1 MNSNGT
7 KKYALVTGASSGIG
21 ADIAKELAVLG
32 YHLILT
38 ARRKDRLEEIARVIS
53 AENNIDI
60 KVFIS
65 DLGQPSGAKDIYN
78 YCKSGNYPIEVL
90 VNNAGYGINKSFHN
104 TSLEDE
110 IKFLNVLGI
119 SVISLTKMFLPDM
132 MERKSGN
139 IMVISSIAAFIPP
152 FPGGGILYGPVK
164 NFMNRFVEAINAN
177 YLTYGISA
185 TAVCPGF
192 TVTEFHSVSNMQ
204 AMMDRVPSFMKM
216 KSDIVAKG
224 AVDATLQGKKLWVPG
239 FINKLII
246 FLCRIIPSS
255 LLIKFYS
262 R

>member
-38 ARRKDRLEEIARVIS
+38 ARREDRLEEIARVIS

-132 MERKSGN
+132 MERKSGK

-152 FPGGGILYGPVK
+152 FTGPYKIPPPGKGGI
-164 NFMNRFVEAINAN
+164 NAAIEEI
-177 YLTYGISA
+177 T
-185 TAVCPGF
+185 
-192 TVTEFHSVSNMQ
+192 
-204 AMMDRVPSFMKM
+204 
-216 KSDIVAKG
+216 
-224 AVDATLQGKKLWVPG
+224 
-239 FINKLII
+239 II
-246 FLCRIIPSS
+246 FPDFRSIISGRNIFVRLITDIPST
-255 LLIKFYS
+255 LRNLISSSKEVL
-262 R
+262 

>member
-38 ARRKDRLEEIARVIS
+38 ARRKDRLEEVARVIS

-119 SVISLTKMFLPDM
+119 SVISLTKMFLP
-132 MERKSGN
+132 
-139 IMVISSIAAFIPP
+139 I
-152 FPGGGILYGPVK
+152 
-164 NFMNRFVEAINAN
+164 
-177 YLTYGISA
+177 
-185 TAVCPGF
+185 
-192 TVTEFHSVSNMQ
+192 
-204 AMMDRVPSFMKM
+204 
-216 KSDIVAKG
+216 
-224 AVDATLQGKKLWVPG
+224 
-239 FINKLII
+239 
-246 FLCRIIPSS
+246 
-255 LLIKFYS
+255 
-262 R
+262 